1 MAAFDSNLSVLFID
15 FFKKVYK
22 IRFYVGLSLDIFIIE
37 FKFHNSILL
46 FYY

>member
-1 MAAFDSNLSVLFID
+1 MAAFDSNLSVFID
-15 FFKKVYK
+15 FLKNVYK

-46 FYY
+46 LRR